1 MTNILY
7 IHQSAE
13 LYGSDKT
20 LLYLVSEIKQNGYN
34 PIVVLPS
41 TGPLYTELQQLGIEI
56 IIAPVLKI
64 SRKMFS
70 FSNMISLPF
79 QTFRS
84 FEIIKKQL
92 KGRRIHM
99 VHSNTLAVLTGALYA
114 KRYRIKHLWHVHEI
128 VAHPKFISDLYPK
141 IVDYFSDIVVFNSAA
156 TQDFMVGKRPTM
168 AGKSKVILNGFDR
181 TVPKSADSEIND
193 FRTHFFN
200 ASENEVVVALVGRIS
215 RWKGQHLLL
224 NAFRLLEKEVPNVKL
239 VFVGSAPPNQEI
251 FLESLLGKIVEFDL
265 EKKVTVVPFQNDI
278 WKIWDSIDIAVV
290 PSTEPEPFGL
300 VAIEA
305 MLASKPVV
313 GANHGGLREIIVEGK
328 TGFLVEPNIET
339 VLKDALLKLAG
350 DATLRSHLGIA
361 GKERATNF
369 FSLKRYV
376 DDFVK
381 LYR

>member
-7 IHQSAE
+7 IHQSSE

-20 LLYLVSEIKQNGYN
+20 LLYLVAEIKQNGFN

-70 FSNMISLPF
+70 FSNMISMPF

-92 KGRRIHM
+92 KGRHIHM

-114 KRYRIKHLWHVHEI
+114 KRYHIRHLWHVHEI
-128 VAHPKFISDLYPK
+128 VAHPKLISDLYPK
-141 IVDYFSDIVVFNSAA
+141 IVDYFSDIVVFNSSA
-156 TQDFMVGKRPTM
+156 TQEFMIRKKPAM
-168 AGKSKVILNGFDR
+168 IEKSTIILNGFDR
-181 TVPKSADSEIND
+181 TVSKSTSLEIHK
-193 FRTHFFN
+193 FRTFFFN
-200 ASENEVVVALVGRIS
+200 ATDNEVVLALVGRIS
-215 RWKGQHLLL
+215 RWKGQQLLL
-224 NAFRLLEKEVPNVKL
+224 NAFRLLEKEMPGVKL

-251 FLESLLGKIVEFDL
+251 FLESLLEKIKEFDL
-265 EKKVTVVPFQNDI
+265 DEKVTVVPFQNDI

-305 MLASKPVV
+305 MLASKPVI
-313 GANHGGLREIIVEGK
+313 GANHGGLCEIIVEGK
-328 TGFLVEPNIET
+328 TGFLVEPNNDIL
-339 VLKDALLKLAG
+339 LKEALLKLVK
-350 DATLRSHLGIA
+350 DKSLRDRLGSE
-361 GKERATNF
+361 GRERATHF

-376 DDFVK
+376 DDFIK